1 MQVKGKARH
10 HFVYKVLRKLLK
22 PLVKSKLRLEA
33 REETIGR
40 QFLLLS
46 NHNTNWDPLI
56 AAASIRDHMYFVAS
70 EHIFSW
76 GFSSRIIEYLASPIP
91 IFKGAQASGT
101 VLEILER
108 MKAGHSIAIFAEGDR
123 SFSGRTERIEPVIGK
138 LARNS
143 NVALVTYRIEGGY
156 FTSPRWSDTYRKGR
170 MKAGIVKVYEPETL
184 KAMTAS
190 EVNEAI
196 KNDLYEDAYERQRC
210 DKVEYKGKRLAEHL
224 ERLLFLCPKCKITGD
239 LVSREDTIK
248 CSCGLMA
255 SIDSSG
261 SLHGKDLPFD
271 TVTDW
276 DMWQREETRKLSEE
290 KVTGRIF
297 SDGPVDLYTIGPAHE
312 RLHHSS
318 GEISMTQENLK
329 IGDSC
334 FQISSIPD
342 MAIHGSQD
350 LVFSCDRINYELK
363 SETIINA
370 WKYLLLYR
378 TIRGRDI

>member
-1 MQVKGKARH
+1 MQVKGTARH
-10 HFVYKVLRKLLK
+10 LFVYKVLRKLLK
-22 PLVKSKLRLEA
+22 PLVKSRMRFEA

-56 AAASIRDHMYFVAS
+56 IASSITDHMYFVAS

-76 GFSSRIIEYLASPIP
+76 GYSSRIIEYLASPIP
-91 IFKGAQASGT
+91 IFKGAPAAGT

-108 MKAGHSIAIFAEGDR
+108 IRAGHSIAIFAEGDR

-143 NVALVTYRIEGGY
+143 NVALVTFRIEGGY
-156 FTSPRWSDTYRKGR
+156 FTNPRWSDTYRKGQ

-184 KAMTAS
+184 KAMTVS

-196 KNDLYEDAYERQRC
+196 MNDLYEDAYERQQK
-210 DKVEYKGKRLAEHL
+210 DKVEYKGRHLAEHL
-224 ERLLFLCPKCKITGD
+224 ERLLFLCPHCKMTGT
-239 LVSREDTIK
+239 LVSKEDSIK
-248 CSCGLMA
+248 CSCGFKVSL
-255 SIDSSG
+255 DSSG
-261 SLHGKDLPFD
+261 ILHGNDLPFES
-271 TVTDW
+271 VTDW
-276 DMWQREETRKLSEE
+276 DMWQRDETRKLSAE
-290 KVTGRIF
+290 KVTGNIF
-297 SDGPVDLYTIGPAHE
+297 SDGPVSLYTIGPSHE
-312 RLHHSS
+312 RLHQSS
-318 GEISMTQENLK
+318 GIISMTKEDLR
-329 IGDSC
+329 IGESC
-334 FQISSIPD
+334 FQLSSIPD

-350 LVFSCDRINYELK
+350 LVFSCDRIYYELK
-363 SETIINA
+363 SETILNA